1 MFENVGKAGLD
12 AINDK
17 WGKLW
22 QTALDL
28 FRKGLPME
36 TVRKMIGAAAGMAG
50 INTGSS
56 VVIAAKT
63 SEIAAA
69 SAEIAAASAE
79 IAFTLSQI
87 TVQGKIFLVLMVPI
101 SGLCFAKLVNSAGN
115 YSGITIT
122 NWNYNIVDVNSDEA
136 PKSRL

>member
-69 SAEIAAASAE
+69 SAEIA
-79 IAFTLSQI
+79 FFLSQI

-136 PKSRL
+136 PKSRM